1 MFVSFVKNLARK
13 LILSIYWKLKVKM
26 ITVGSEA
33 PDFKLASQFDTL
45 YTLSQFKGTKNVML
59 FFYPQDW
66 TYT

>member
-1 MFVSFVKNLARK
+1 MKNLARK

-33 PDFKLASQFDTL
+33 PDFKLASQFDTE